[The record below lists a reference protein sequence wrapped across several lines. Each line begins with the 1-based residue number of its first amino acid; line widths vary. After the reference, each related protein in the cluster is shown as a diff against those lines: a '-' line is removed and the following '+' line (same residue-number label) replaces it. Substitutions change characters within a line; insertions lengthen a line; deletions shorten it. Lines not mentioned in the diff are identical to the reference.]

1 MDLFP
6 CVDPEGL
13 RLSLLQAL
21 EKHFWE
27 VLRLGWGMVL
37 WLIGDADSRGLDVFR
52 AAVPTL
58 GGCERLDE

>member
-6 CVDPEGL
+6 GVNSEGL

-21 EKHFWE
+21 EKHFRE

-37 WLIGDADSRGLDVFR
+37 
-52 AAVPTL
+52 
-58 GGCERLDE
+58 